1 MIRPLRTVPRPA
13 ARPLVL
19 LGLGLTLFAAGCG
32 NGDNEAATLDTT
44 ADTSNTLAGG
54 SIHDQMTAMND
65 RMVSELGT
73 AGAGYDDRFIDLMIV
88 HHQGAVA
95 MARDAMNKAERP
107 ELRAMA
113 DSMIRMQE
121 IEIRRLAAMRTGG
134 TNHAAGGGGAGYGT
148 DTTGAAGTGTSGTTG
163 R

>member
-1 MIRPLRTVPRPA
+1 MIRPLRTVPHLA
-13 ARPLVL
+13 APPLVL
-19 LGLGLTLFAAGCG
+19 LVLGFVISFAAGCG
-32 NGDNEAATLDTT
+32 NGNDDGAATLDTA
-44 ADTSNTLAGG
+44 ADTANMAGG
-54 SIHDQMTAMND
+54 SVHDQMTAMND
-65 RMVSELGT
+65 RMVQELGA

-95 MARDAMNKAERP
+95 RARDALNKAERP

-121 IEIRRLAAMRTGG
+121 AEISRLAAMRTGG
-134 TNHAAGGGGAGYGT
+134 TMDAPGSGGMGM
-148 DTTGAAGTGTSGTTG
+148 DTTGTSGTTG